1 MPANCIWEVQIGYV
15 ELSSVITVVL
25 IYLNVMAGNEE
36 FGVGKSLCL
45 IVPIRVRSL
54 GHTESLWRRRDISK
68 VGPDIPEGHGI
79 RLMHF

>member
-1 MPANCIWEVQIGYV
+1 MPANCIWEVQIGYL

-25 IYLNVMAGNEE
+25 IRLNVMAGNEE

-45 IVPIRVRSL
+45 IVLIRVRSL
-54 GHTESLWRRRDISK
+54 GRTELLWRRRVVSK
-68 VGPDIPEGHGI
+68 VGSDIPEGCGI